1 MRDVMPGCAAL
12 VDDLRAAFGAA
23 EVDQWIRD
31 GLRAGT
37 FHAVEGEHEIGKPQ
51 PREGYVQAYMPHDFH
66 GSLLASA
73 NCERKARE
81 KNLASVRSRT
91 DRETTASG
99 RR

>member
-1 MRDVMPGCAAL
+1 MRDAMPGCAAL

-31 GLRAGT
+31 GLRDGT
-37 FHAVEGEHEIGKPQ
+37 FHAVEGDHQIGKPQ
-51 PREGYVQAYMPHDFH
+51 PREGYVHAHMPEDFH
-66 GSLLASA
+66 GSLLTSA
-73 NCERKARE
+73 QCERKARE

>member
-1 MRDVMPGCAAL
+1 MPACAAM
-12 VDDLRAAFGAA
+12 VDDLRAAFGVA

-31 GLRAGT
+31 GLRDGT
-37 FHAVEGEHEIGKPQ
+37 FHAVEGNHQIGKPQ
-51 PREGYVQAYMPHDFH
+51 PREGYVQAYMPEDFH
-66 GSLLASA
+66 GSLPDSA
-73 NCERKARE
+73 HCERKARE